1 MTTDEAGFPADTPDT
16 PKRGEGKRRM
26 TWKKWLVIG
35 LAAVVVLG
43 GVGVGT
49 FLLLRPSGSNRG
61 NFSRDYQATVG
72 TQTQTVSFDGTLSPA
87 KQSNVNFAV
96 SGTVTS
102 VKVKAGDEVTKGQ
115 TLAKVDSSDL
125 ADAVDLAEANL
136 TTAKANLA
144 EVYDNDGS
152 SAAITSAKA
161 QVTSA
166 RAALTSAET
175 SLDDAVLKSPVSGT
189 VASVGIEDGDSVSAS
204 SSSSS
209 GGSSSGS
216 GAQSSGSTSSSS
228 TSSAAFV
235 VIGTSTWKVEGSVGA
250 ADLPSLKAGQSVS
263 VTTDSSTDAIKGTV
277 SSVGIVATSTD
288 SDGAATFPVVVKLSG
303 THTGLYSGT
312 TATAVITT
320 GTYTDVLTV
329 PTAAITTTDGKTVV
343 KKVTNNTVTETQVE
357 VGKVFGTYTQIT
369 SGLSEGD
376 TVRVTVSFPSSSS
389 TSSSEGGSIFGG
401 GGGIG
406 GGLGGAGGGG
416 GQPPAGGG
424 NGGGGNR

>member
-1 MTTDEAGFPADTPDT
+1 MTTEEAGFPADTPDV
-16 PKRGEGKRRM
+16 PRKGQGKRRM
-26 TWKKWLVIG
+26 TWKKWLAIG

-49 FLLLRPSGSNRG
+49 FLLLRPTTTNRG
-61 NFSRDYQATVG
+61 SVSRDYQATLG

-96 SGTVTS
+96 AGTVTA
-102 VKVKAGDEVTKGQ
+102 VKVKAGDTVTKGQ
-115 TLAKVDSSDL
+115 TLARIDSSDL

-144 EVYDNDGS
+144 EVYGNNGS

-166 RAALTSAET
+166 RAALTSAKT

-189 VASVGIEDGDSVSAS
+189 VASVGIEVGDSVGASAGA
-204 SSSSS
+204 SS
-209 GGSSSGS
+209 GGSSG
-216 GAQSSGSTSSSS
+216 SSGSSS
-228 TSSAAFV
+228 TSSTSSSAAVV

-250 ADLPSLKAGQSVS
+250 SSLSSLKAGQSVS
-263 VTTDSSTDAIKGTV
+263 VTTDSSTDAIKGAV
-277 SSVGIVATSTD
+277 SSVGIVATSTN

-329 PTAAITTTDGKTVV
+329 PTAAITTTNGQTVV
-343 KKVTNNTVTETQVE
+343 KKVTNNTVTETSVE
-357 VGKVFGTYTQIT
+357 VGKVFGSYTQIK
-369 SGLSEGD
+369 SGLAEGD
-376 TVRVTVSFPSSSS
+376 TVRVTVTFASS
-389 TSSSEGGSIFGG
+389 TSSGSSQGGSLFGG
-401 GGGIG
+401 GGGG
-406 GGLGGAGGGG
+406 FGGLGGGGG

-424 NGGGGNR
+424 NGGVNR